1 MILLKEKHTSMPK
14 SFSKTSNT
22 LEKVKKI
29 TKVKHDTCL
38 TEKKS

>member
-22 LEKVKKI
+22 LEKVKKNNQS
-29 TKVKHDTCL
+29 KA
-38 TEKKS
+38 